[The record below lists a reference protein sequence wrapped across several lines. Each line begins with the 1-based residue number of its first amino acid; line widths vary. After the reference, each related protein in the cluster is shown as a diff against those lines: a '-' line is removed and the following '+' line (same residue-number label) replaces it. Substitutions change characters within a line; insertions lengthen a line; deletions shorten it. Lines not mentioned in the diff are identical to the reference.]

1 MKKMLASV
9 ITATLGVTYATLSGA
24 ATFSPLVSPAEL
36 SAELQQVNPV
46 ILDIRGD
53 DYATGHIPG
62 AISAPYGLFRGPKEN
77 PGQIVDVATLEER
90 FEALGLSPE
99 RTVVI
104 VPEGKTDT
112 DFGAA
117 ARVYW
122 TLKSSGFTDLSI
134 LNGGATAWQTAG
146 LALDTVVVTPEPT
159 ELDITFSDQWTA
171 DTDEVVAA
179 TRGEVDALLLDAR
192 PDDFYQG
199 RKSHG
204 AAGRPGTLPGA
215 ENLVYTSF
223 FEGGSPA
230 MSEIG
235 DSAGLLEKLGIEEG
249 EEVVSFCN
257 TGHWA
262 ATNWFALSEVAGIEN
277 VKLYPGSMV
286 EYSNTD
292 NEMENTPGVVKNFL
306 NKIKGN

>member
-1 MKKMLASV
+1 MKFQACLMS
-9 ITATLGVTYATLSGA
+9 ATLLGFTSAVSAVSSFG
-24 ATFSPLVSPAEL
+24 PLVTPAQL
-36 SAELQQVNPV
+36 SEGLGDVQPL

-53 DYATGHIPG
+53 DYSKSHIPG
-62 AISAPYGLFRGPKEN
+62 SISAPYGLFRGPKDN
-77 PGQIVDVATLEER
+77 PGQVPDVATLEQTY
-90 FEALGLSPE
+90 EALGLDTG
-99 RTVVI
+99 RAVVI
-104 VPEGKTDT
+104 VPAGKDDS

-122 TLKSSGFTDLSI
+122 TLKSSGFSDLSI
-134 LNGGATAWQTAG
+134 LNGGALAWQNQD
-146 LALDTVVVTPEPT
+146 LAMNAEAVTPQPS
-159 ELDITFSDQWTA
+159 ELEITFSDNWTA
-171 DTDEVVAA
+171 QTEEVVAA

-192 PDDFYQG
+192 PVDFYEG

-204 AAGRPGTLPGA
+204 AAARPGTLPGA
-215 ENLVYTSF
+215 ANLEYSSF
-223 FEGGSPA
+223 FDAGSPA
-230 MSEIG
+230 MSSSTS
-235 DSAGLLEKLGIEEG
+235 SASLLEKLGVEEG
-249 EEVVSFCN
+249 EEIVSFCN

-262 ATNWFALSEVAGIEN
+262 ATNWFALSEVAGLDN

>member
-1 MKKMLASV
+1 MKTITSV
-9 ITATLGVTYATLSGA
+9 ISIALGLVSASLSA
-24 ATFSPLVSPAEL
+24 ATSFGPLVSPGDL
-36 SAELQQVNPV
+36 SAELQQLDPV

-53 DYATGHIPG
+53 DYTKGHIPG
-62 AISAPYGLFRGPKEN
+62 AISAPYALFRGPKEN
-77 PGQIVDVATLEER
+77 PGQMLDVATLEER
-90 FEALGLSPE
+90 FEALGLVIDKP
-99 RTVVI
+99 VVI

-134 LNGGATAWQTAG
+134 LNGGAAAWQAAG
-146 LALDTVVVTPEPT
+146 LSVDSNPVNPEPT
-159 ELDITFSDQWTA
+159 ELDISFSDEWTA
-171 DTDEVVAA
+171 DTEAVSAV

-204 AAGRPGTLPGA
+204 AAARPGTLPGA
-215 ENLVYTSF
+215 ENHVYTSF
-223 FEGGSPA
+223 FEEGSPA
-230 MSEIG
+230 MSGISDPASLREQ
-235 DSAGLLEKLGIEEG
+235 LGIDDG

-292 NEMENTPGVVKNFL
+292 NEMQNTPGVVKNFL
-306 NKIKGN
+306 NKISGN

>member
-1 MKKMLASV
+1 MKIFASV
-9 ITATLGVTYATLSGA
+9 VSATLGLAA
-24 ATFSPLVSPAEL
+24 ATVSAANSFGPLVSPADL
-36 SAELQQVNPV
+36 SAELQQLNPV

-53 DYATGHIPG
+53 DYAKGHIPG

-77 PGQIVDVATLEER
+77 PGQILDVATLEER
-90 FEALGLSPE
+90 YESLGLTLDKP
-99 RTVVI
+99 VVI
-104 VPEGKTDT
+104 VPEGKNDS

-122 TLKSSGFTDLSI
+122 TLKSTGFSDLSI
-134 LNGGATAWQTAG
+134 LNGGALAWESAG
-146 LALDTVVVTPEPT
+146 LAMDADPVTLEPT
-159 ELDITFSDQWTA
+159 ELDISFSDQWTA
-171 DTDEVVAA
+171 DTEAVTAV

-215 ENLVYTSF
+215 ENFVYSSF
-223 FEGGSPA
+223 FSEGSPA
-230 MSEIG
+230 MSDISDTASLREQ
-235 DSAGLLEKLGIEEG
+235 LGIEDG

-292 NEMENTPGVVKNFL
+292 NEMQNTPGVVKNFL

>member
-1 MKKMLASV
+1 MNRLSLYFTSALALAVSSV
-9 ITATLGVTYATLSGA
+9 ASA

-36 SAELQQVNPV
+36 SAELQSVNPV

-53 DYATGHIPG
+53 DYAKGHIPG
-62 AISAPYGLFRGPKEN
+62 AISAPYGLFRGPKDN
-77 PGQIVDVATLEER
+77 PGQLIDVATLEAR
-90 FEALGLSPE
+90 YEALGLSPE
-99 RTVVI
+99 QTVVI
-104 VPEGKTDT
+104 VPEGKSDT

-122 TLKSSGFTDLSI
+122 TLKSSGFSDLAI
-134 LNGGATAWQTAG
+134 LNGGALAWQTAG
-146 LALDTVVVTPEPT
+146 LSLDAVPVTLPPT
-159 ELDITFSDQWTA
+159 ELDITFSSQWTA
-171 DTDEVVAA
+171 DTDDVVSVA
-179 TRGEVDALLLDAR
+179 RGEVDALLLDAR
-192 PDDFYQG
+192 PGDFYEG

-215 ENLVYTSF
+215 ENFVYTSF
-223 FEGGSPA
+223 FEKGSPA

-235 DSAGLLEKLGIEEG
+235 DSASLLEKLGIEEG

-262 ATNWFALSEVAGIEN
+262 ATNWFALSEVAGIDN

-292 NEMENTPGVVKNFL
+292 NEMQNTPGVVRNFL
-306 NKIKGN
+306 NKLTGN